1 MSSKTKKLGA
11 LADIYQSK
19 HLDGSISNI
28 KLSRIKPSE
37 IQPRQDRKNAL
48 NDLAE
53 SLKTDGLL
61 SPIIVVKEKE
71 SYRIIAGERRFHAAS
86 SLGWE
91 SIECK
96 IISRKDSELWRIAII
111 ENLQRE
117 NLTPEE
123 EASALSKLKDYDNLS
138 DAQIAKM
145 VGKSRNYISE
155 ILGIAQLPKEAIEL
169 CKSKGITQH
178 NMLIQAVQA
187 FRKGK
192 LDEFATQFSQGNI
205 DTVKKAKEF
214 NKNKETTTLN
224 QKIKTISDNIKIS
237 EEFDY
242 KDFKIILDVNKI
254 SIESDDKSK
263 IEKLLIKIKSLLNS
277 PN

>member
-1 MSSKTKKLGA
+1 MSSKTKKLGT

-138 DAQIAKM
+138 DAQVAKM

-192 LDEFATQFSQGNI
+192 LDEFANQFSQGNI

-214 NKNKETTTLN
+214 NKNKETTSLN
-224 QKIKTISDNIKIS
+224 QKIKSISDNVKIS

-242 KDFKIILDVNKI
+242 KDFKIIFDVNKI
-254 SIESDDKSK
+254 SIESNDKTK
-263 IEKLLIKIKSLLNS
+263 IEKLLVKIKNLLNS
-277 PN
+277 PI